1 MGGAD
6 DILEIH
12 SRREIQATTLW
23 LHGQGADS
31 EDLTSLFRYLE
42 QSRELG
48 LRYLAPNAPMRRLQ
62 TLEGRLGRA
71 WYDVADASGPAPDP
85 ESLTDNVDLITR
97 LLDNEAEA
105 GRPAE
110 RTVVGG
116 FSQGGALALHAAL
129 QFPQPLAGIVVLSG
143 ELLQPETLTQRIHPA
158 NATTPILMIHGE
170 EDQLIPV
177 HEAERNRDQLRALG
191 LPVEWHSLPL
201 GHEISM
207 ETIGL
212 IDQWLLAR
220 LTAQGVTAESEAQ

>member
-31 EDLTSLFRYLE
+31 EDLTSLFRHLE

-48 LRYLAPNAPMRRLQ
+48 LRYVAPNAPMRRLQ
-62 TLEGRLGRA
+62 ALEGRLGRA
-71 WYDVADASGPAPDP
+71 WYDVAEADSPDPDP
-85 ESLTDNVDLITR
+85 ESLSESVTLINS
-97 LLDNEAEA
+97 LLENEAEA

-116 FSQGGALALHAAL
+116 FSQGGALALNAAL
-129 QFPQPLAGIVVLSG
+129 QFPQKLAGIVVLSG
-143 ELLQPETLTQRIHPA
+143 ELLQPETLAQRIHPA
-158 NATTPILMIHGE
+158 NAATPILMIHGE
-170 EDQLIPV
+170 EDPLIPL
-177 HEAERNRDQLRALG
+177 HEAESNRDRLRSLG

-201 GHEISM
+201 GHEISL

-220 LTAQGVTAESEAQ
+220 LKAQGITTDPETQ